1 MYIKIKK
8 KWQTAFDFVMILLG
22 TICMGFAF
30 SIFLEPNNISTG
42 GFSGLS
48 MVINTIFN
56 LMGIMFLNT
65 SIIYFVLNVG
75 LFLYALKTL
84 GKKFAIKAFAGI
96 LFFSLSMEL
105 CSYIPLNLTF
115 EPLISALYGGI
126 LMGVGV
132 GIVVRFGGSTGGG
145 DMIASIVR
153 SKKPKASIGSVII
166 IIDAIVVLL
175 SLFVFNNGLEVMPY
189 TIIALA
195 ISSVCTD
202 FVNDGYKQ
210 VRAYHIITDNGVKI
224 ASRLMREMSRGCTL
238 TKAEGMHTR
247 QQKDYLV
254 CLVSK
259 FQTASLVKIVKEEDE
274 NAFMYSTS
282 VKEVIG
288 FWTSTEEINNEI
300 LELNSDDKK
309 PTKKDKKA
317 NSKDIEKASEKD
329 VKLTNTNIH
338 KEDNTKEITTKDNNK
353 QSK

>member
-1 MYIKIKK
+1 MYIKVKR
-8 KWQTAFDFVMILLG
+8 KWQLAFEFAMILLG
-22 TICMGFAF
+22 TILMGFAF

-48 MVINTIFN
+48 MIINTLLNMI
-56 LMGIMFLNT
+56 GINFLNT
-65 SIIYFVLNVG
+65 SIIYFILNVG
-75 LFLYALKTL
+75 LFLYAFRTL
-84 GKKFAIKAFAGI
+84 GKKFALKAFAGI
-96 LFFSLSMEL
+96 LFFSLCMEL
-105 CSYIPLNLTF
+105 FTLIPLNITF

-126 LMGVGV
+126 LMGVGI

-153 SKKPKASIGSVII
+153 SKKPKASIGSIII
-166 IIDAIVVLL
+166 IIDAMVIVL

-210 VRAYHIITDNGVKI
+210 VRAYHIITNNGEKI
-224 ASRLMREMSRGCTL
+224 ANRIMSEMSRGCTL
-238 TKAEGMHTR
+238 TNAKGMHSM

-259 FQTASLVKIVKEEDE
+259 FQSGVLARIVKEEDE
-274 NAFMYSTS
+274 NAFMYSTN

-288 FWTSTEEINNEI
+288 FWTSIDELNNEI
-300 LELNSDDKK
+300 IDVEKCKNKKVQADDNSILKIDDKK
-309 PTKKDKKA
+309 ESGNIKQASKKKDK
-317 NSKDIEKASEKD
+317 
-329 VKLTNTNIH
+329 
-338 KEDNTKEITTKDNNK
+338 
-353 QSK
+353 